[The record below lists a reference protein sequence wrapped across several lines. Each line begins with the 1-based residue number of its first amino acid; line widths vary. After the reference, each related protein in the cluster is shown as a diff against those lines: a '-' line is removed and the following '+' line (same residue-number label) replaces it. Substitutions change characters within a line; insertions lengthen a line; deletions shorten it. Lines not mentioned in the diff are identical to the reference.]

1 MELDLLIIIIDNQ
14 TQTTTSTTTSE
25 ERRIRDVCSGPAV
38 PKIIIYLINNY
49 FSGSGVPAIVG
60 NDSCPLVWRYYNARM
75 RLQSNA
81 CLIFKLFDNE
91 MNFLFVWEIE
101 SESVGLSD
109 RPGSMPLSMVD
120 REYPYRRE

>member
-1 MELDLLIIIIDNQ
+1 MIQLDNQ
-14 TQTTTSTTTSE
+14 TQTTTTISTAKKRSRTE
-25 ERRIRDVCSGPAV
+25 NN
-38 PKIIIYLINNY
+38 YLINNY

-60 NDSCPLVWRYYNARM
+60 NDSCPLVWTVWRYNARM

-91 MNFLFVWEIE
+91 MNFLFVWEIG

-109 RPGSMPLSMVD
+109 RPGSMPWSMAAG
-120 REYPYRRE
+120 EYPYRRE